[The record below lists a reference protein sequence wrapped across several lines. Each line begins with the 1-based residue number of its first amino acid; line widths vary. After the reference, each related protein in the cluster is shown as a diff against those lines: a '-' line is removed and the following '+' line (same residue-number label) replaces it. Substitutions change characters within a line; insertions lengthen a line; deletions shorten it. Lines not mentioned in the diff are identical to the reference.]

1 MEGAVELSA
10 LIKELRQE
18 LSEAMHAGADEI
30 LRFELGPVELELS
43 MAVERSGGPNAKVR
57 FWVVE
62 VGGDAKV
69 TSATTQKIK
78 LTLDPQDTRH
88 PGRKPWISGRSVPGE
103 R

>member
-1 MEGAVELSA
+1 MEGSIELSA

-18 LSEAMHAGADEI
+18 LSEAMRAGADED

-43 MAVERSGGPNAKVR
+43 VAVERSGGPNAKVR

-69 TSATTQKIK
+69 SSATAQKIK

-88 PGRKPWISGRSVPGE
+88 PDRKPLISGRSVPGE